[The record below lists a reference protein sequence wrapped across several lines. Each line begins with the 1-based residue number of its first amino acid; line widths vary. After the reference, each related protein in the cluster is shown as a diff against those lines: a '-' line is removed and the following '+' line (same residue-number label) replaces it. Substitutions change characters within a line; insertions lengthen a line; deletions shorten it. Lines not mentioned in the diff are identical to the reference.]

1 MAVSETILSRKFRSF
16 LDSENESDDS
26 DDKFKTQNFY
36 NWESESGNLDLICQ
50 NFYSITFQIIGK
62 F

>member
-1 MAVSETILSRKFRSF
+1 MTSQSRKFRSF

-26 DDKFKTQNFY
+26 DDKFKTQNLY
-36 NWESESGNLDLICQ
+36 NWESESDNLDFICQ
-50 NFYSITFQIIGK
+50 NFHSITFQIIGK